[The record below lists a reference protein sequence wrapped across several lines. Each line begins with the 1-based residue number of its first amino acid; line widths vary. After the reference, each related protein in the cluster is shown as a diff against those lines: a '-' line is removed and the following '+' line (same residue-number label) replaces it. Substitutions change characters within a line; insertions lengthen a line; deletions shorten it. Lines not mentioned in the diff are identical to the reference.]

1 MEMMAFSLSIR
12 LEVCSMVVMATR
24 YIINLTEDERFALE
38 DLSSRKRVS
47 KLKAQRAQILLKADE
62 GITDTEVADELGVGT
77 ATVERIRKRAVLEG
91 IEAALDRRRQQRI
104 SRPPKLDGR
113 GEAHL
118 VRLACSDPPDG
129 FARWTLTLLADKLV
143 ELEVV
148 DSISRTT
155 IHRRLK
161 KTTSNHGR

>member
-1 MEMMAFSLSIR
+1 
-12 LEVCSMVVMATR
+12 MVMMATR
-24 YIINLTEDERFALE
+24 YIINLTEDERLWLE
-38 DLSSRKRVS
+38 DLSTRKRVS

-62 GITDTEVADELGVGT
+62 RMTDAEVADELGVGT

-91 IEAALDRRRQQRI
+91 IAAALDRRPQEGI
-104 SRPPKLDGR
+104 SRQPKLDGR

-118 VRLACSDPPDG
+118 VTLACSEPPKG

-143 ELEVV
+143 ELNIVE
-148 DSISRTT
+148 SISRTT

-161 KTTSNHGR
+161 KTTSSHGR

>member
-1 MEMMAFSLSIR
+1 
-12 LEVCSMVVMATR
+12 MVVMTAR
-24 YIINLTEDERFALE
+24 YIINLTDDERLGLE
-38 DLSSRKRVS
+38 HLASRKGVS

-62 GITDTEVADELGVGT
+62 GMTDTEVADELGVGT

-91 IEAALDRRRQQRI
+91 IEAALDRRKQEGI
-104 SRPPKLDGR
+104 SRQPKLDGR

-118 VRLACSDPPDG
+118 VKLACSDPPSG
-129 FARWTLTLLADKLV
+129 FSRWTLTLLADRLV
-143 ELEVV
+143 ELRVV

-161 KTTSNHGR
+161 KTTSSRGR